1 MRARA
6 CVPVCVRAYVCA
18 RACVCVC
25 VHQRLFVCVCGGG
38 SEESKKL
45 KVFIL
50 LVNKG
55 VIGCFAPLR
64 KVALGLLITV
74 AVHVLSSIK
83 SHLFLVLFR
92 FIGCEPVWPSGK
104 ALGW

>member
-1 MRARA
+1 M
-6 CVPVCVRAYVCA
+6 
-18 RACVCVC
+18 
-25 VHQRLFVCVCGGG
+25 HQRFFVCVCGGG

-55 VIGCFAPLR
+55 VIECFAPLR
-64 KVALGLLITV
+64 NVALGLLITV
-74 AVHVLSSIK
+74 AVQVLSSYK
-83 SHLFLVLFR
+83 SYLFLVLFR
-92 FIGCEPVWPSGK
+92 FIGCEPVWPRGK